1 MKLKDLEKKLKKEHE
16 QIRVPDVYSRAK
28 LAPINSLL
36 TGETP
41 AQAFKKHLAIRLL
54 FLVMVLLAVSLIALT
69 AYGMNKNKS
78 RGLVVS
84 DAYCSVTVTN
94 NGESVRYGLVFDSTK
109 AVKFVVNESD
119 QTVISGDGNITL
131 INAISALY
139 DTKSGDK
146 VVVVTQSDVVTYASE
161 IAVIVCG
168 EVSARYEDGDIKS
181 VTSEVADVADR
192 LITVNF
198 VNGVLGEDK
207 VTVNDSLAAISYNYA
222 LAVQRL
228 IA

>member
-28 LAPINSLL
+28 LAPINRLL

-41 AQAFKKHLAIRLL
+41 AQAFQKHLAIRLL
-54 FLVMVLLAVSLIALT
+54 FVVMVLLAVSLIALT
-69 AYGMNKNKS
+69 AYGMNKNNS
-78 RGLVVS
+78 RGSVVS

-109 AVKFVVNESD
+109 AVKYVVNESD
-119 QTVISGDGNITL
+119 RTVINGDGNMTL

-139 DTKSGDK
+139 VAKTGDE
-146 VVVVTQSDVVTYASE
+146 VVVVTQSDVMAYARE

-168 EVSARYEDGDIKS
+168 ELSARYEEGDVKTI
-181 VTSEVADVADR
+181 TSTDANGADK

-207 VTVNDSLAAISYNYA
+207 VTVNDSLAAITYNYA
-222 LAVQRL
+222 LAVQSL